1 MTKGMTYIQL
11 EQYAADLEKRLEHLL
26 QSQTIQLF
34 DEIRPSTGEYRRD
47 IRRLDT
53 YGLVYKLQEYERT
66 GRVAY
71 NSVKVVQVRTRNLG
85 KAVRALN
92 RLTKATKKAREAYG
106 ALFKDNE
113 GSYEITPEVLK

>member
-1 MTKGMTYIQL
+1 MNKGMTYTQL

-26 QSQTIQLF
+26 QSETIQLF
-34 DEIRPSTGEYRRD
+34 DEIHPATGEYRRD

-85 KAVRALN
+85 KTVRALN
-92 RLTKATKKAREAYG
+92 RLTKASKEAREAYG